1 MGEQAVWKA
10 DGKKVL
16 RNDLISAEDFKE
28 LMKVDEWNDV
38 IIIAKGSHIQHYLNG
53 KLVLDFDDQHPEKAF
68 SEGILAFNYTRV
80 SQCGQNLKIFVF
92 FRTNTPMK

>member
-16 RNDLISAEDFKE
+16 RNDLISAEDFK

-53 KLVLDFDDQHPEKAF
+53 KLVLDFDDQHPESFQRRDSYA
-68 SEGILAFNYTRV
+68 NYTRV